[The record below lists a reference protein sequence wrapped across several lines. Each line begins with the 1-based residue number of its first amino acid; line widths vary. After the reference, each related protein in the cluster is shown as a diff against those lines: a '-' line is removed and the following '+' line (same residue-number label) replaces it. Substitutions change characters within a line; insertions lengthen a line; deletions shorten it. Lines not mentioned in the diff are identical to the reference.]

1 MRRSLAPS
9 KREHSNTASAHSVSN
24 PTSSASL
31 HVPALP
37 AKRRRLF
44 TSPLLPKNVSTA
56 TENHA
61 RHQEDNGG
69 DLDALNKVEPGSCY
83 SVVYRKKQQKKH
95 KTWDADGILVV
106 HTRSALLQNMEGK
119 VYDRAVKKDLSR
131 HLLESAI
138 RLGKCGLPSA
148 PLAEGSMIT
157 IGNREVEVG
166 SLLAWSDYTSG
177 QCYIESQGEP
187 VLNPTK
193 GFKKFKAL
201 SGNIACS
208 STVAK
213 IASPRHNPYASN
225 ALVMPRPVTE
235 DGGQVKEC
243 PRYKLSLASW
253 VTYRRT
259 AQIIDVVV
267 DPVISSHLRPH
278 QREGVV
284 FLYECVMQMRDFNGA
299 GAILADE
306 MGLGKTVQTIAVI
319 WTLLKQTSIAGSPP
333 PVKRALIVCPA
344 TLVENWKNEFRK
356 WLGDERIRVFAVDEK
371 SQIADFIVSRLY
383 QVLVIGYEK
392 MRALQDEIAKANFD
406 IAVYDE
412 GHRLKNSQIRTAQ
425 VMKQLQTSRR
435 ILLSGTPMQNDLSEF
450 FSIIDF
456 VNPGVLGTFN
466 TFKKVFQDPI
476 MKSRD
481 RSCTPEEYDLGQKR
495 SKELSRLTHMFI
507 LRRTSE
513 VNARYLPPKSEFVL
527 FCRPTALQLS
537 MYRHIL
543 GSPDVKTCI
552 HDAGKD
558 MSNILEFST
567 MLKKLLNAPQL
578 VTNERVA
585 DFPILAPEVLNDVRQ
600 DAQFSGKMSVLASLL
615 RSIRETTQEKV
626 LIVSNWTQTLDLI
639 ETLCT
644 QRAYGLLRLDGKTP
658 VAKRQK
664 YVDQFNTSN
673 AYFVF
678 LLSSKAGGVGLNL
691 TGASRLILYDIDWNP
706 SICQQAMA
714 RIWRD
719 GQSRDVKIYRL
730 LSTGTIEEKIYQRQL
745 TKISLS
751 DALIDDKETGMN
763 AFTSQELKD
772 LFTLD
777 ENTECLTHD
786 LLGCSCQKGMISSTT
801 TTFTEKFS
809 ELKCW
814 EHLSSGMVER
824 LQEVDPVITRALS
837 QEPALRKP
845 LSYIFH
851 KATVRGGSLTST

>member
-9 KREHSNTASAHSVSN
+9 KREHFDTASAHSVSN
-24 PTSSASL
+24 PTNSVSP

-37 AKRRRLF
+37 TKRRRLF
-44 TSPLLPKNVSTA
+44 TSPLLPTNVSTS

-61 RHQEDNGG
+61 RREEDNGG
-69 DLDALNKVEPGSCY
+69 DLDALNKLESGSCY

-106 HTRSALLQNMEGK
+106 HTRNALLQDTEGK
-119 VYDRAVKKDLSR
+119 V
-131 HLLESAI
+131 
-138 RLGKCGLPSA
+138 LGKCGLPSA
-148 PLAEGSMIT
+148 PITEGSMIT

-187 VLNPTK
+187 VLDPTK
-193 GFKKFKAL
+193 GFKRFKAL

-213 IASPRHNPYASN
+213 TASPRHNPHAPN

-235 DGGQVKEC
+235 DGGQVKGC
-243 PRYKLSLASW
+243 PRYKLSLASL
-253 VTYRRT
+253 VIYRRT

-284 FLYECVMQMRDFNGA
+284 FLYECVMRMRDFNGA

-306 MGLGKTVQTIAVI
+306 MGLGKTVQTIALI

-333 PVKRALIVCPA
+333 PVKRGPFSTRDLAVMMLIVRYVALIVCPA

-371 SQIADFIVSRLY
+371 SQIADFILGRLY

-392 MRALQDEIAKANFD
+392 LRSLRDAIAKANFD

-412 GHRLKNSQIRTAQ
+412 GNGLATDYTGVLLTDTSGHRLKNSQIRTAQ
-425 VMKQLQTSRR
+425 AIKQLHTTRR
-435 ILLSGTPMQNDLSEF
+435 ILLSGTPMQVRYEYCADTFSYAMLTIYKNDLSEF

-495 SKELSRLTHMFI
+495 SKELSRLTNMFI

-543 GSPDVKTCI
+543 GSADVKTCI
-552 HDAGKD
+552 HDAEKD
-558 MSNILEFST
+558 MGNILELIT

-578 VTNERVA
+578 VANERVA
-585 DFPILAPEVLNDVRQ
+585 DFPMLVPGVLNDVWQ
-600 DAQFSGKMSVLASLL
+600 DGQFSGKMSVLASLL
-615 RSIRETTQEKV
+615 RSIKETTQEKV
-626 LIVSNWTQTLDLI
+626 VIVSNWTQTLDLV

-644 QRAYGLLRLDGKTP
+644 QRSYGLLRLDGKTP

-691 TGASRLILYDIDWNP
+691 TGASRLILYDIDWQG
-706 SICQQAMA
+706 CALA
-714 RIWRD
+714 
-719 GQSRDVKIYRL
+719 VAFVYLRL
-730 LSTGTIEEKIYQRQL
+730 PV
-745 TKISLS
+745 
-751 DALIDDKETGMN
+751 
-763 AFTSQELKD
+763 EL
-772 LFTLD
+772 LF
-777 ENTECLTHD
+777 
-786 LLGCSCQKGMISSTT
+786 
-801 TTFTEKFS
+801 
-809 ELKCW
+809 
-814 EHLSSGMVER
+814 
-824 LQEVDPVITRALS
+824 
-837 QEPALRKP
+837 
-845 LSYIFH
+845 
-851 KATVRGGSLTST
+851 